1 MSGPVRE
8 EGNTGL
14 IWEHRL
20 ALWLPGPPLM
30 GAFLIAACLSAAYLS
45 FQWFFDLR
53 VDRITILLILMIAF
67 ILMGCRY
74 MLVGAALDRQQ
85 YGLEVPLSDLHE
97 TEVRALDVPRDKIRR
112 SRLAGTA
119 GVLAFVGVME
129 VNLLVNGD
137 PLVMPWIQLH
147 NATVTMLLSV
157 PMGWL
162 FGRTIYFE
170 FMSTPDLPRPQRSD
184 IDLLNLENLYA
195 IGRSGLRT
203 ALVWLVGMSIGGLFL
218 LDTGFGLWGAAL
230 FLALGF
236 GIGLVVLLRP
246 ARGVRSLIRAVKREE
261 RARLEPLLRQARDD
275 ALTGDASTQ
284 GRLTDLLAYKTQV
297 ESTPEWPFDSST
309 LWRFGLYL
317 LIPVASM
324 IGGAL
329 VERAVDMVL
338 D

>member
-1 MSGPVRE
+1 MGEPVTE

-14 IWEHRL
+14 TWEHRL
-20 ALWLPGPPLM
+20 ALWLPRPLIF
-30 GAFLIAACLSAAYLS
+30 GAFLIAACFSAAYLS
-45 FQWFFDLR
+45 FQWFFNLH
-53 VDRITILLILMIAF
+53 VEGIPIGFGLMTACILMAP
-67 ILMGCRY
+67 RY
-74 MLVGAALDRQQ
+74 LASLSALDQQQ
-85 YGLEVPLSDLHE
+85 YGLEVPLSDRHE
-97 TEVRALDVPRDKIRR
+97 TEVRALHIPRDKIRR
-112 SRLAGTA
+112 SRLAGAA
-119 GVLAFVGVME
+119 GVLAFAGMME
-129 VNLLVNGD
+129 VSLVLDGAD
-137 PLVMPWIQLH
+137 FGVAWIRLHDASFIMALVM
-147 NATVTMLLSV
+147 LL
-157 PMGWL
+157 GWV
-162 FGRTIYFE
+162 FGRNVYFS
-170 FMSTPDLPRPQRSD
+170 FLSDPRLPRPQRSD
-184 IDLLNLENLYA
+184 VDLLNLEYLYA
-195 IGRSGLRT
+195 IGRRGLRT